1 MAKKLFLILLLDI
14 LPLGKAWLGCFAQ
27 TIQIYSPTIA
37 SLSVMAGD
45 DWMGMPVA
53 SLNGGQININFDEL
67 SHDYHRYIY
76 KVEHCDADW
85 TPSEGLFSSD
95 YIRGFYDDNTIDDYN
110 ESLSTYQLY
119 THYSLTIPNEKM
131 ALTMSG
137 NYKLTILDNDNDD
150 EPVLTACF
158 MLCENTAGIR
168 FECITNTDADINGR
182 HQQLNM
188 EASYGQLNVTDP
200 SSQLRTTILQNQ
212 RWDNAVYNP
221 KAQFVM
227 RDGLRWEH
235 CRDLIF
241 LAGDEYHKFE
251 TLDPTHTTMGLASVG
266 WDKDNSQWHAYVEP
280 DMPRRNYSYDVDAN
294 GSFLIRNS
302 DNEENDLM
310 SDYILTHFE
319 LHAPRQNGAVFLNGV
334 WTNDSFESQYEMVW
348 NDETQLYE
356 NTLLLKQGYYSYRYL
371 LMLDDGTL
379 TNISSEGNFFEA
391 QNRYDVLLYY
401 RAPGDRADRL
411 VAHAHN

>member
-1 MAKKLFLILLLDI
+1 MRKFLLIMLLNI
-14 LPLGKAWLGCFAQ
+14 LPFGKAWLGCFAQ
-27 TIQIYSPTIA
+27 TNQIYDDNIR
-37 SLSVMAGD
+37 SLTVMAGE

-53 SLNGGQININFDEL
+53 NLNGGTINIGFDEL

-95 YIRGFYDDNTIDDYN
+95 YIHGFYDDNTIDDYD
-110 ESLSTYQLY
+110 ESVGMYQLY
-119 THYSLTIPNEKM
+119 THYSLSIPNDKM

-137 NYKLTILDNDNDD
+137 NYKLTVYDNNNDD

-158 MLCENTAGIR
+158 MLCENTAGIH
-168 FECITNTDADINGR
+168 FDCITNTDADINGR

-188 EASYGQLNVTDP
+188 GVSYGSLNITSPQDQLHSV
-200 SSQLRTTILQNQ
+200 ILQNQ
-212 RWDNAVYNP
+212 RWDNAVFNP

-235 CRDLIF
+235 CRELIF

-251 TLDPTHTTMGLASVG
+251 TLDPTHTTMGLAHVG
-266 WDKDNSQWHAYVEP
+266 WDEEASQWHAYVEP
-280 DMPRRNYSYDVDAN
+280 DYPRPHYSYDIDAN
-294 GSFLIRNS
+294 GAFLIRNS
-302 DNEENDLM
+302 DNEDNDIM
-310 SDYILTHFE
+310 CDYILTHFE
-319 LHAPRQNGAVFLNGV
+319 LHAPRQNGPIYLSGV
-334 WTNDSFESQYEMVW
+334 WTNGSFEPQYEMLW
-348 NDETQLYE
+348 NEETQLYE
-356 NTLLLKQGYYSYRYL
+356 SVQYLKQGYYSYRYL
-371 LMLDDGTL
+371 MMNADGTFS
-379 TNISSEGNFFEA
+379 NISSEGNFFETE
-391 QNRYDVLLYY
+391 NRYDALLYY